1 MVLDFLL
8 SSGLVGCHA
17 VKDEAGV
24 GDAQAKG
31 GEDDHTGELHVS
43 RLSWKGEW
51 YAGLHSLET
60 DEHGLVRDDFRVD
73 VSLAELVTP
82 VDASRKNQDDGCG
95 QEDEE
100 DGHGAGYGGAGGA
113 AEVAKEVVSEH
124 DAKGKQDDDLED
136 QAGHGNVNANLAG
149 ASGGRGHAA
158 AGGLE
163 DEADN
168 VGGDEDVV
176 EEFGVEAGEFE
187 AKLGDAATL
196 SAGAEMRQ
204 N

>member
-31 GEDDHTGELHVS
+31 GEDDHN
-43 RLSWKGEW
+43 
-51 YAGLHSLET
+51 SLET